1 MKQLWVEL
9 YRPKTIDE
17 YVWRDE
23 EQKAQVEQWIKE
35 KSIPHILLSGSP
47 GVGKT
52 TLAKILINEIGIE
65 RYDVLEANGSKEG
78 RKIEWVDKLINFC
91 QTVPFGSFK
100 VVLIDEADYLNPNSV
115 QPALRN
121 LMEQYSD
128 NVRFILTCNYPNK
141 LIPAIHSRS
150 QGFHIEKIDHTEFT
164 ARCATILVNEG
175 VEFNLD
181 TLDIYVTAAYPDLR
195 KCINNLQPAC
205 INGKLADPKEISAST
220 LDYRVKM
227 VELFKEG
234 KIAEGRRLACAN
246 VRPDEMEEMFRWMYD
261 NLQLW
266 AKTPEGQDE
275 ALVII
280 RDGVAS
286 HTLVSDTEIN
296 LAATLAQLTDIKE

>member
-1 MKQLWVEL
+1 MRQLWTEL

-23 EQKAQVEQWIKE
+23 EQKVQVEQWIKE